1 MQEQMLQLT
10 AKTQAEINKQSA
22 ASNKTPLL
30 GGPAPYGPGIPP
42 EVPFAVIQLPLLP
55 ARVLRPAYAWSEGK
69 KKGCPKAAPIKRHT
83 ELVSVSILICVSY
96 HAEASTIICISW
108 SIVKSVIN
116 LTLSTRIIK

>member
-30 GGPAPYGPGIPP
+30 GGPAPYGPGIPTGM
-42 EVPFAVIQLPLLP
+42 PFAAIQLPISP
-55 ARVLRPAYAWSEGK
+55 AWVLQPAFAWSEGE

-83 ELVSVSILICVSY
+83 ELVSVFILICVSY
-96 HAEASTIICISW
+96 YTEAGAIS
-108 SIVKSVIN
+108 
-116 LTLSTRIIK
+116 

>member
-1 MQEQMLQLT
+1 MLQLT

-42 EVPFAVIQLPLLP
+42 GVPFAVIQLPLLP
-55 ARVLRPAYAWSEGK
+55 AWVLRPAYAWSEGK
-69 KKGCPKAAPIKRHT
+69 KKGCRSAAPIKRHT

-96 HAEASTIICISW
+96 NSETCAIIRIAMN
-108 SIVKSVIN
+108 SIQSIIN
-116 LTLSTRIIK
+116 